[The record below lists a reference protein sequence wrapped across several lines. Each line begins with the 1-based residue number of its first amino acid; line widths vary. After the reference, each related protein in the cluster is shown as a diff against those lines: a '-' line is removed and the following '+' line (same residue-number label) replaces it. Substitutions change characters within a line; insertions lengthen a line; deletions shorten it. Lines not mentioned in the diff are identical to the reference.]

1 MNFTQEID
9 RNRRHNYTLSFGP
22 SQAGQQVSI
31 ELKQHRFSFGCN
43 GFGILEGNPDYAR
56 LFENLF
62 NASTLPFYW
71 GRYEPVEGQTNEEK
85 IREAAQWFHARGI
98 RVKGHPLTW
107 HTVCADWLLAY
118 DTPTIYRKQMDRIT
132 RDVSAFAGLIDT
144 WDVINEVVIL
154 PKFDRYDN
162 AVSRLAKEY
171 GAEELTLDCFKQAR
185 ETNPEAILLLN
196 DFNHSVKYERLI
208 ERLLDKGCPMDAIG
222 IQTHQHQGYHGVE
235 YIQDVLERFSR
246 FGLPLHFTEVSILSG
261 DLAPAHYDDLNDA
274 EREDWPSTE
283 EGEELQ
289 LQQVSE
295 FYSQLYAHPQV
306 ESIVWW
312 DMLDGN
318 WLNAPAGLVRR
329 DMTPKPAYLKLQDL
343 INKDWGFPE
352 KTVLLDE
359 KGSLNIDG
367 PEGMYTCSING
378 RTIELELNKQRR
390 NTVVT
395 ID

>member
-1 MNFTQEID
+1 MNFTKEIKD
-9 RNRRHNYTLSFGP
+9 KRRHAYTLSFG
-22 SQAGQQVSI
+22 QAHAGQQVSI
-31 ELKQHRFSFGCN
+31 DLKQHSFKFGCN
-43 GFGILEGNPDYAR
+43 GFGILNGDQTYAQ

-62 NASTLPFYW
+62 NAATLPFYW

-85 IREAAQWFHARGI
+85 IREASQWFRSRGI
-98 RVKGHPLTW
+98 SLKGHPLAW

-118 DTPTIYRKQMDRIT
+118 DTPTIYRKQMDRIA

-154 PKFDRYDN
+154 PRFDRYDN
-162 AVSRLAKEY
+162 AISRLAREY
-171 GAEELTLDCFKQAR
+171 GAEELTLDCFKKAR
-185 ETNPEAILLLN
+185 ETNPEAVLLLN
-196 DFNHSVKYERLI
+196 DFNHSAKYEQLI
-208 ERLLDKGCPMDAIG
+208 ERLLDKGCPIDAIG

-246 FGLPLHFTEVSILSG
+246 FGLPLHFTEVTILSG

-283 EGEELQ
+283 EGEEIQ
-289 LQQVSE
+289 LQQVTE
-295 FYSQLYAHPQV
+295 FYSHLYAHPQV

-329 DMTPKPAYLKLQDL
+329 DMSPKPAYLKLQDL
-343 INKDWGFPE
+343 IRNDWGFPE
-352 KTVLLDE
+352 KTVTLDE
-359 KGSLNIDG
+359 KGSVDIDG
-367 PEGMYTCSING
+367 PEGLYTCSING
-378 RTIELELNKQRR
+378 RTIEIELNKQSR
-390 NTVVT
+390 NTEVT
-395 ID
+395 IA